1 MHNFQGA
8 ILMAMDILTAVLLG
22 VLQGIT
28 EFIPI
33 SSSAHLLLAGDV
45 LSLEGPNSLAFYAVL
60 HLATT
65 AAIVLYFWS
74 DILVMLQTL
83 IRKMGRLPVNA
94 KDEIL
99 LTALVLGTIPAVVVG
114 LLFEEII
121 KVIFHRPI
129 IIALMLFV
137 SSFFFMYAEWQY
149 YRKPPFGALTVRQ
162 GFWVGCFQALA
173 LFPGFS
179 RSGSAL
185 AGGMLLGMTRI
196 EAARF
201 SFMLAIPITL
211 AVGLKM
217 LLELILSEGT
227 AAWGAIAIGSAVCF
241 VTALFVIRFFLS
253 FIRKYTLWPFIWYKI
268 ILALLVTYVTVYV
281 V

>member
-1 MHNFQGA
+1 
-8 ILMAMDILTAVLLG
+8 MDILTSVILG
-22 VLQGIT
+22 LLQGIT
-28 EFIPI
+28 EFVPI
-33 SSSAHLLLAGDV
+33 SSSAHLLLAGDM
-45 LSLEGPNSLAFYAVL
+45 LSIDEGNKLAFYAVL

-65 AAIVLYFWS
+65 LAIIIYFRN
-74 DILVMLQTL
+74 DIWALFQTL
-83 IRKMGRLPVNA
+83 SRKLGRLPVNP

-99 LTALVLGTIPAVVVG
+99 LKAIIIGTVPAVVIG

-121 KVIFHRPI
+121 KEVFHRPI
-129 IIALMLFV
+129 IIAVMLFV

-149 YRKPPFGALTVRQ
+149 YRKPPYGILTVKN
-162 GFWVGCFQALA
+162 GFWVGCFQTLA
-173 LFPGFS
+173 LLPGFS

-185 AGGMLLGMTRI
+185 AGGMLLGLTRV

-201 SFMLAIPITL
+201 SFLLAIPITL

-217 LLELILSEGT
+217 LFELIVREG
-227 AAWGAIAIGSAVCF
+227 AVDWGPIAIGTAVCF
-241 VTALFVIRFFLS
+241 VTALFVIRFFLN

-268 ILALLVTYVTVYV
+268 ILAMLVTYVTIYV

>member
-1 MHNFQGA
+1 
-8 ILMAMDILTAVLLG
+8 MDILTSVILG
-22 VLQGIT
+22 LLQGIT

-33 SSSAHLLLAGDV
+33 SSSAHLLLAGDL
-45 LSLEGPNSLAFYAVL
+45 LSLEGTNKLAFYAVL

-65 AAIVLYFWS
+65 LAIVIYFRT
-74 DILVMLQTL
+74 DIWVLFQTL
-83 IRKMGRLPVNA
+83 SRKLGRLPVNA

-99 LTALVLGTIPAVVVG
+99 LKALVLGTIPAVVVG

-121 KVIFHRPI
+121 TTIFHRPI
-129 IIALMLFV
+129 IIAVMLFV

-149 YRKPPFGALTVRQ
+149 YRKPPFGTLTVRQ

-185 AGGMLLGMTRI
+185 AGGMLLGMTRV

-217 LLELILSEGT
+217 LLELILNDGVV
-227 AAWGAIAIGSAVCF
+227 AWGAIAVGTAVCF
-241 VTALFVIRFFLS
+241 VTALFVIRFFLN

-268 ILALLVTYVTVYV
+268 ILALLVTYVTFYV

>member
-1 MHNFQGA
+1 
-8 ILMAMDILTAVLLG
+8 MDILTSVILG
-22 VLQGIT
+22 ILQGIT

-33 SSSAHLLLAGDV
+33 SSSAHLLLAGDL
-45 LSLEGPNSLAFYAVL
+45 LSLEGANSIAFYAVL

-65 AAIVLYFWS
+65 AAIIIYFWN
-74 DILVMLQTL
+74 DVWVLTQTA
-83 IRKMGRLPVNA
+83 IRKLGRLPVNP
-94 KDEIL
+94 KDQTL
-99 LTALVLGTIPAVVVG
+99 LLALALGTVPAVIMG

-121 KVIFHRPI
+121 TTVFHKPI
-129 IIALMLFV
+129 IIAVMLFV
-137 SSFFFMYAEWQY
+137 SAFFFMFAEWKY
-149 YRKPPFGALTVRQ
+149 YQKPPQGNLSIRQ

-173 LFPGFS
+173 LLPGFS

-185 AGGMLLGMTRI
+185 AGGMLLGMSRV

-217 LLELILSEGT
+217 LLELILNDGEV
-227 AAWGAIAIGSAVCF
+227 AWMAIAVGAAVCF
-241 VTALFVIRFFLS
+241 VVALFVIRFFLN

-268 ILALLVTYVTVYV
+268 VLALLVAYVTFYV
-281 V
+281 

>member
-1 MHNFQGA
+1 
-8 ILMAMDILTAVLLG
+8 MDILTSIILG

-28 EFIPI
+28 EFVPI
-33 SSSAHLLLAGDV
+33 SSSAHLLLAGD
-45 LSLEGPNSLAFYAVL
+45 LLALEGPNSLAFYAVL

-65 AAIVLYFWS
+65 AAIILYFWN
-74 DILVMLQTL
+74 DIWVLVQTV
-83 IRKMGRLPVNA
+83 IRKLGRLPVNE
-94 KDEIL
+94 KDQVL
-99 LTALVLGTIPAVVVG
+99 LVALVAGTIPAVILG
-114 LLFEEII
+114 LLFETII
-121 KVIFHRPI
+121 TTIFHKPA

-137 SSFFFMYAEWQY
+137 SSFLFMYAEWHY
-149 YRKPPFGALTVRQ
+149 YRKPPHGSLSVRQ
-162 GFWVGCFQALA
+162 GFWIGCFQALA

-185 AGGMLLGMTRI
+185 AGGMLLGMSRV

-217 LLELILSEGT
+217 LLELIMSDGVV
-227 AAWGAIAIGSAVCF
+227 AWGAIAVGAVVCF
-241 VTALFVIRFFLS
+241 VTALMVIRFFLG

-268 ILALLVTYVTVYV
+268 ILALLVAYVTFYV
-281 V
+281 